1 MRLLLP
7 NKYEWITQVSH
18 WHTQKFCYRGKL
30 GQRSK
35 KRAFINANHIHSI
48 TKGMNLKSA
57 DELWVTIISIMCQN
71 QLKLCPSL
79 FVTLKISSFQKQ
91 RLTALTHVFQRCAY
105 AYLVSP
111 RAWAL
116 LHRCGFPQ
124 WPSATRPCGGRWHAS
139 SVPTSRRRSSH
150 RASGSH
156 PAPSC
161 QTDPESGEEKFPG
174 KLEQNWNTLKVLEFW
189 SENKP
194 SGKE

>member
-1 MRLLLP
+1 MVTIMRLLLP

-91 RLTALTHVFQRCAY
+91 RLTALTHVFQRCACIPSFSTS
-105 AYLVSP
+105 LSITPPMWISP
-111 RAWAL
+111 VTLSDTSLWRSVTCIFSS
-116 LHRCGFPQ
+116 HV
-124 WPSATRPCGGRWHAS
+124 PSA
-139 SVPTSRRRSSH
+139 
-150 RASGSH
+150 
-156 PAPSC
+156 
-161 QTDPESGEEKFPG
+161 
-174 KLEQNWNTLKVLEFW
+174 
-189 SENKP
+189 
-194 SGKE
+194 